1 MTDKVIIDRVRS
13 IRSNNNGLWMRLL
26 EIALESE
33 PVKTKVVLKQINA
46 NDKAISDLVGKL
58 AK

>member
-1 MTDKVIIDRVRS
+1 MTDKDTIARIRS

-33 PVKTKVVLKQINA
+33 PAKTKVVLKQINA
-46 NDKAISDLVGKL
+46 NDKAISDLVGRL
-58 AK
+58 AQ